1 MDSYEKVISKIDT
14 YIAKT
19 YNDRK
24 NITYHTEKLNSLTNQ
39 IFHVTIT
46 ENNKILEEIIYR
58 NFGEFSSMV
67 DRAFEESVIKALSD
81 KGEGPKIKDTDHTTY
96 RIDEYVINAKHLN
109 QNELI
114 NEDNINKIIKAL
126 ISYEEIAPIY
136 EYNVN
141 DNKINIKMLKSDILF
156 KVNTLNNYYDVL
168 MNKML
173 QKGMDRLNQFDAR
186 IRQHQELMQNEHIN
200 SQLKEINTFANGIQS
215 IITSI
220 YPRQGYFIL
229 NHNDI
234 FRLNFLINKEQFD
247 LIDHE
252 YGGLNLIGYD
262 IVNYLIEN
270 SYDYSP
276 KYTYDSSN
284 VNMEKYYQ
292 VYLQYIE
299 HFLHSKV
306 FSFFTQSKE
315 GKEFINSIRQREYF
329 INLFKL
335 NSIFWFVVA
344 LVYLDFDSYINDKT
358 TDYLAITYNRY
369 DYFKIIDKL

>member
-262 IVNYLIEN
+262 IVNYLIET

>member
-24 NITYHTEKLNSLTNQ
+24 NITYHTERLNSLTNQ

-46 ENNKILEEIIYR
+46 ENDKILEEIIYR
-58 NFGEFSSMV
+58 NFGEFGSIV
-67 DRAFEESVIKALSD
+67 DREFEESVIKALSD

-96 RIDEYVINAKHLN
+96 RIDEYVTNAKHLK

-126 ISYEEIAPIY
+126 VSYEEIAPIY
-136 EYNVN
+136 QYSVKH
-141 DNKINIKMLKSDILF
+141 NKINFKILKSDILF
-156 KVNTLNNYYDVL
+156 KVNTFNNYYDVL

-173 QKGMDRLNQFDAR
+173 PKGIDRLNQFDSR
-186 IRQHQELMQNEHIN
+186 IRQHQELMHNENIN
-200 SQLKEINTFANGIQS
+200 SQLKQINIFANSISS

-220 YPRQGYFIL
+220 YPKQGYYIL

-262 IVNYLIEN
+262 IVNYLIET

-276 KYTYDSSN
+276 KYIYDSSN
-284 VNMEKYYQ
+284 VNIDKYYQ

-299 HFLHSKV
+299 HFSHSNI
-306 FSFFTQSKE
+306 FSFFNQSKE
-315 GKEFINSIRQREYF
+315 GKEYINSIRQREYF